1 LPPFHARRRFSAIA
15 KPYRLRECP
24 AAFAGR
30 TLSHPKDRPMHSL
43 LRPLVRTRL
52 FPLASGA
59 LALLAVVALAL
70 AFGLRAVAQNA
81 DQIVA
86 RVNGTDIKAS
96 DIAIAEE
103 DIGANLSQIPPES
116 RREYLTSYLTDMALV
131 AKAAEGRNV
140 ADGEGFKQRLAYYR
154 SKILM
159 DLLLQSEAKGAV
171 SDAAMHQLYDE
182 AARQMA
188 GQQEVRARHI
198 LVKTEDEAKAV
209 IAELKNGADF
219 AALAK
224 QKSTDPGASEGG
236 DLGYFPKDEMV
247 PEFAEA
253 AFKLEKGQ
261 ISEPVHTRFGW
272 HVIKVEDK
280 RERQVPAFDQ
290 VRDQL
295 ATHLVRKAQA
305 ELITKLRADAKVE
318 RLEQPVAQPAQPAK
332 P

>member
-1 LPPFHARRRFSAIA
+1 
-15 KPYRLRECP
+15 
-24 AAFAGR
+24 
-30 TLSHPKDRPMHSL
+30 MHSP

-52 FPLASGA
+52 FPLALGA
-59 LALLAVVALAL
+59 LALLAALAL
-70 AFGLRAVAQNA
+70 PLVLGLRAGAQDA
-81 DQIVA
+81 DQVVA

-96 DIAIAEE
+96 DVALAEE
-103 DIGANLSQIPPES
+103 DIGSNLSQIPPES
-116 RREYLTSYLTDMALV
+116 RREYLTSYLTDMNLV
-131 AKAAEGRNV
+131 AKAAEGRKL
-140 ADGEGFKQRLAYYR
+140 ADGDEFKRRLAYYR

-159 DLLLQSEAKGAV
+159 DLLLQSEAKAAV
-171 SDAAMHQLYDE
+171 SDGAMHQLYDE
-182 AARQMA
+182 ASRQMT

-198 LVKTEDEAKAV
+198 LVKTEDEAKAIIV
-209 IAELKNGADF
+209 ELKNGADF
-219 AALAK
+219 AELAK
-224 QKSTDPGASEGG
+224 QKSTDPGAAEGG

-247 PEFAEA
+247 PEFADA

-318 RLEQPVAQPAQPAK
+318 RLEQPVAQPAQPK

>member
-1 LPPFHARRRFSAIA
+1 
-15 KPYRLRECP
+15 
-24 AAFAGR
+24 
-30 TLSHPKDRPMHSL
+30 
-43 LRPLVRTRL
+43 L

-59 LALLAVVALAL
+59 LALAALAL
-70 AFGLRAVAQNA
+70 AFGLTADAQNA

-86 RVNGTDIKAS
+86 RVNGTDIKSS
-96 DIAIAEE
+96 DVAIAEE
-103 DIGANLSQIPPES
+103 DIGATLQHIPPES
-116 RREYLTSYLTDMALV
+116 RREYLTRYLTDMTLV
-131 AKAAEGRNV
+131 AKAAEGRKL
-140 ADGEGFKQRLAYYR
+140 ADSDEFKQRIAYYR

-159 DLLLQSEAKGAV
+159 DLLLQSDAKAAV

-182 AARQMA
+182 ASKQMK

-198 LVKTEDEAKAV
+198 LVKTEDEAKAI
-209 IAELKNGADF
+209 IAELKNGADS
-219 AALAK
+219 AELAK

-247 PEFAEA
+247 PEFADA

-280 RERQVPAFDQ
+280 RERQVPSFDQ
-290 VRDQL
+290 VKDQL

-305 ELITKLRADAKVE
+305 ELITKLRADAKIE
-318 RLEQPVAQPAQPAK
+318 RLEQPVAQPAQPTQPAK
-332 P
+332 

>member
-1 LPPFHARRRFSAIA
+1 
-15 KPYRLRECP
+15 
-24 AAFAGR
+24 
-30 TLSHPKDRPMHSL
+30 MHSL
-43 LRPLVRTRL
+43 LRPLGRTRL

-59 LALLAVVALAL
+59 LVLLAVLALAM
-70 AFGLRAVAQNA
+70 AFGLRADAQDA
-81 DQIVA
+81 DKVVA

-96 DIAIAEE
+96 DVAIAEE
-103 DIGANLSQIPPES
+103 DIGANLQQIPPES
-116 RREYLTSYLTDMALV
+116 RREYLTSYLTDMTLV
-131 AKAAEGRNV
+131 AKAAEGRKL
-140 ADGEGFKQRLAYYR
+140 ADGDEFKQRIAYYR

-159 DLLLQSEAKGAV
+159 DLLLQAEAKAAV
-171 SDAAMHQLYDE
+171 SEGAMHQLYDE
-182 AARQMA
+182 ASKQMA

-198 LVKTEDEAKAV
+198 LVKTEEEANAI
-209 IAELKNGADF
+209 IAELKNGVDF
-219 AALAK
+219 AELAK

-247 PEFAEA
+247 PEFADA

-280 RERQVPAFDQ
+280 RERQVPSFDQ

-318 RLEQPVAQPAQPAK
+318 RLEQPVAQPVQPAK
-332 P
+332 

>member
-1 LPPFHARRRFSAIA
+1 
-15 KPYRLRECP
+15 
-24 AAFAGR
+24 
-30 TLSHPKDRPMHSL
+30 MHSL

-52 FPLASGA
+52 FPLASAA
-59 LALLAVVALAL
+59 LALVAVAALAL
-70 AFGLRAVAQNA
+70 TFGLRADAQNA

-96 DIAIAEE
+96 DVAIAEE

-131 AKAAEGRNV
+131 AKAAEGRNL
-140 ADGEGFKQRLAYYR
+140 ADGEAFKQRLAYYR

-159 DLLLQSEAKGAV
+159 DLLLQSEAKAAV
-171 SDAAMHQLYDE
+171 SDPAMHQLYDE
-182 AARQMA
+182 AAKQMA

-198 LVKTEDEAKAV
+198 LVKTEEEAKAV
-209 IAELKNGADF
+209 IAELKSGADF
-219 AALAK
+219 AELAK
-224 QKSTDPGASEGG
+224 KKSTDPGASEGG

-272 HVIKVEDK
+272 HIIKVEDK
-280 RERQVPAFDQ
+280 RERQVPTFDQ
-290 VRDQL
+290 VREQL

-318 RLEQPVAQPAQPAK
+318 RLDQPVAQPVPPAK

>member
-1 LPPFHARRRFSAIA
+1 
-15 KPYRLRECP
+15 
-24 AAFAGR
+24 
-30 TLSHPKDRPMHSL
+30 MHSL

-52 FPLASGA
+52 FPLAFGSLALVAVLA
-59 LALLAVVALAL
+59 LAF

-96 DIAIAEE
+96 DVAIAEE
-103 DIGANLSQIPPES
+103 DIGANLSQVPPQS
-116 RREYLTSYLTDMALV
+116 RREYLTNYLTDMNLV
-131 AKAAEGRNV
+131 AKAAEGRKL
-140 ADGEGFKQRLAYYR
+140 ADGDEFKQRLAYYR

-182 AARQMA
+182 AAKQMA

-198 LVKTEDEAKAV
+198 LVKTEEEAKAI

-219 AALAK
+219 AELAK

-253 AFKLEKGQ
+253 AFKLDKGQ

-290 VRDQL
+290 VKEQL

-318 RLEQPVAQPAQPAK
+318 RLEQPVAQPAQPAQPAK

>member
-1 LPPFHARRRFSAIA
+1 
-15 KPYRLRECP
+15 
-24 AAFAGR
+24 
-30 TLSHPKDRPMHSL
+30 M
-43 LRPLVRTRL
+43 L
-52 FPLASGA
+52 FRS
-59 LALLAVVALAL
+59 
-70 AFGLRAVAQNA
+70 
-81 DQIVA
+81 VA

-96 DIAIAEE
+96 DIAIVEE

-131 AKAAEGRNV
+131 AKAAEGRNL
-140 ADGEGFKQRLAYYR
+140 ADGEAFKQRLAYYR

-159 DLLLQSEAKGAV
+159 DLLLQSEAKAAV

-182 AARQMA
+182 AAKQMA

-209 IAELKNGADF
+209 IAELKSGADF
-219 AALAK
+219 AELAK
-224 QKSTDPGASEGG
+224 KKSTDPGASEGG

-253 AFKLEKGQ
+253 AFKLDKGQ
-261 ISEPVHTRFGW
+261 ISDPVHTRFGW

-280 RERQVPAFDQ
+280 RERQVPSFDQ
-290 VRDQL
+290 VREQL

-318 RLEQPVAQPAQPAK
+318 RLDQPVAQPAQPAQPAK

>member
-1 LPPFHARRRFSAIA
+1 
-15 KPYRLRECP
+15 
-24 AAFAGR
+24 
-30 TLSHPKDRPMHSL
+30 MHSL
-43 LRPLVRTRL
+43 LRPLERTRV
-52 FPLASGA
+52 FQLASGA
-59 LALLAVVALAL
+59 LALFAVLAL
-70 AFGLRAVAQNA
+70 AITFGLRADAQNA

-96 DIAIAEE
+96 DVTIAEE

-116 RREYLTSYLTDMALV
+116 RLEYLTSYLTDMTLV
-131 AKAAEGRNV
+131 AKAAEGRKL
-140 ADGEGFKQRLAYYR
+140 ADGDEFKQRLAYYR
-154 SKILM
+154 GKILM
-159 DLLLQSEAKGAV
+159 DLLLQSEAKAAV
-171 SDAAMHQLYDE
+171 SDSAMHQLYDE
-182 AARQMA
+182 ASKQMS

-198 LVKTEDEAKAV
+198 LVKTEEEAKAI
-209 IAELKNGADF
+209 IAELKGGADF
-219 AALAK
+219 AELAK
-224 QKSTDPGASEGG
+224 KKSTDPGASEGG

-247 PEFAEA
+247 PEFADA
-253 AFKLEKGQ
+253 AFKLDKGQ

-290 VRDQL
+290 VKDQL

-332 P
+332 

>member
-1 LPPFHARRRFSAIA
+1 
-15 KPYRLRECP
+15 
-24 AAFAGR
+24 
-30 TLSHPKDRPMHSL
+30 MHSP

-52 FPLASGA
+52 FPLALGA
-59 LALLAVVALAL
+59 LALLAALAL
-70 AFGLRAVAQNA
+70 PLVLGLRAGAQDA
-81 DQIVA
+81 DQVVA

-96 DIAIAEE
+96 DVALAEE
-103 DIGANLSQIPPES
+103 DIGSNLSQIPPES
-116 RREYLTSYLTDMALV
+116 RREYLTSYLTDMNLV
-131 AKAAEGRNV
+131 AKAAEGRKL
-140 ADGEGFKQRLAYYR
+140 ADGDEFKRRLAYYR

-159 DLLLQSEAKGAV
+159 DLLLQSEAKAAV
-171 SDAAMHQLYDE
+171 SDGAMHQLYDE
-182 AARQMA
+182 ASRQMT

-198 LVKTEDEAKAV
+198 LVKTEDEAKAIIV
-209 IAELKNGADF
+209 ELKNGADF
-219 AALAK
+219 AELAK
-224 QKSTDPGASEGG
+224 QKSTDPGAAEGG

-247 PEFAEA
+247 PEFADA

-318 RLEQPVAQPAQPAK
+318 RLEAPAQPAQPAK

>member
-1 LPPFHARRRFSAIA
+1 
-15 KPYRLRECP
+15 
-24 AAFAGR
+24 
-30 TLSHPKDRPMHSL
+30 MHSP

-52 FPLASGA
+52 FPLALGA
-59 LALLAVVALAL
+59 LALLAALAL
-70 AFGLRAVAQNA
+70 PLVLGLRAGAQDA
-81 DQIVA
+81 DQVVA

-96 DIAIAEE
+96 DVALAEE
-103 DIGANLSQIPPES
+103 DIGSNLSQIPPES
-116 RREYLTSYLTDMALV
+116 RREYLTSYLTDMNLV
-131 AKAAEGRNV
+131 AKAAEGRKL
-140 ADGEGFKQRLAYYR
+140 ADGDEFKRRLAYYR

-159 DLLLQSEAKGAV
+159 DLLLQSEAKAAV
-171 SDAAMHQLYDE
+171 SDGAMHQLYDE
-182 AARQMA
+182 ASRQMT

-198 LVKTEDEAKAV
+198 LVKTEDEAKAI

-219 AALAK
+219 AELAK
-224 QKSTDPGASEGG
+224 QKSTDPGAAEGG

-247 PEFAEA
+247 PEFADA

-318 RLEQPVAQPAQPAK
+318 RLEQPVAQPAQPK

>member
-1 LPPFHARRRFSAIA
+1 LPPSHALCRFSAIA
-15 KPYRLRECP
+15 KPYPLRECP

-43 LRPLVRTRL
+43 LRPLKRTRF

-59 LALLAVVALAL
+59 LALLAVLAMAI
-70 AFGLRAVAQNA
+70 AFGLRADAQNA

-86 RVNGTDIKAS
+86 RVNGSDIKAS
-96 DIAIAEE
+96 DVALAEE
-103 DIGANLSQIPPES
+103 DIGANLQQIPPES
-116 RREYLTSYLTDMALV
+116 RREYLTSYLTDMILV
-131 AKAAEGRNV
+131 AKAAEGRKL
-140 ADGEGFKQRLAYYR
+140 ADGDEFKQRLAYYR

-159 DLLLQSEAKGAV
+159 DLLLQAEAKAAV
-171 SDAAMHQLYDE
+171 SESAMHQLYDE
-182 AARQMA
+182 ASKQMA

-198 LVKTEDEAKAV
+198 LVKSEEEAKAI

-219 AALAK
+219 AELAK
-224 QKSTDPGASEGG
+224 KKSTDPGASEGG

-247 PEFAEA
+247 PEFADA

-280 RERQVPAFDQ
+280 RDRQVPAFDQ
-290 VRDQL
+290 VKDQL

-318 RLEQPVAQPAQPAK
+318 RVEQPVAQPVQPAK
-332 P
+332 

>member
-1 LPPFHARRRFSAIA
+1 
-15 KPYRLRECP
+15 
-24 AAFAGR
+24 
-30 TLSHPKDRPMHSL
+30 MHSL
-43 LRPLVRTRL
+43 LRPLERTRV

-59 LALLAVVALAL
+59 LALVAVLAL
-70 AFGLRAVAQNA
+70 PLVFGLRAHAQDA
-81 DQIVA
+81 DKIVA

-96 DIAIAEE
+96 DVAIAEE
-103 DIGANLSQIPPES
+103 DIGSNLSQIPPES
-116 RREYLTSYLTDMALV
+116 RREYLTGYLTDMTLV
-131 AKAAEGRNV
+131 AKAAEGRKL
-140 ADGEGFKQRLAYYR
+140 ADGDEFKQRLAYYR

-159 DLLLQSEAKGAV
+159 DMLLQAEAKAAV
-171 SDAAMHQLYDE
+171 SDGAMHQLYDE
-182 AARQMA
+182 ASKQMA

-198 LVKTEDEAKAV
+198 LVKTEEEAKAV

-219 AALAK
+219 AELAK

-236 DLGYFPKDEMV
+236 DLGYFPKEEMV

-280 RERQVPAFDQ
+280 RTRQVPPFDQ
-290 VRDQL
+290 VKDQL

-318 RLEQPVAQPAQPAK
+318 RLEQPMAQPAQPVQPAK
-332 P
+332 

>member
-1 LPPFHARRRFSAIA
+1 
-15 KPYRLRECP
+15 
-24 AAFAGR
+24 
-30 TLSHPKDRPMHSL
+30 M
-43 LRPLVRTRL
+43 RTRL
-52 FPLASGA
+52 FPLATGA
-59 LALLAVVALAL
+59 VALLAVVALGL
-70 AFGLRAVAQNA
+70 TFGLRAVAQNA

-86 RVNGTDIKAS
+86 RVNGADIRAS

-103 DIGANLSQIPPES
+103 DIGANLQQIPPES
-116 RREYLTSYLTDMALV
+116 RREYLTSYLTDMTLV
-131 AKAAEGRNV
+131 AKAAEGRKLG
-140 ADGEGFKQRLAYYR
+140 DSEEFKQRLAYYR

-159 DLLLQSEAKGAV
+159 DLLLQSEAKAAV

-182 AARQMA
+182 AAKQMA

-198 LVKTEDEAKAV
+198 LVKTEEEAKAV
-209 IAELKNGADF
+209 IAELKGGADF
-219 AALAK
+219 AELAK
-224 QKSTDPGASEGG
+224 KKSTDPGASEGG

-253 AFKLEKGQ
+253 AFKLDKGQ
-261 ISEPVHTRFGW
+261 ISDPVHTRFGW

-280 RERQVPAFDQ
+280 RERQVPKFDQ

>member
-1 LPPFHARRRFSAIA
+1 
-15 KPYRLRECP
+15 
-24 AAFAGR
+24 
-30 TLSHPKDRPMHSL
+30 MHSP
-43 LRPLVRTRL
+43 LRPLVRIRL
-52 FPLASGA
+52 VLLSGTVALVAA
-59 LALLAVVALAL
+59 LAVALAL
-70 AFGLRAVAQNA
+70 GLRAGAQDA
-81 DQIVA
+81 DKVVA

-103 DIGANLSQIPPES
+103 DIGANLAQMPPES
-116 RREYLTSYLTDMALV
+116 RREYLTTYLTDMILV
-131 AKAAEGRNV
+131 AKAAEGRKL
-140 ADGEGFKQRLAYYR
+140 ADNDEFKQRLAYYR

-159 DLLLQSEAKGAV
+159 DLLLQSEAKAAV
-171 SDAAMHQLYDE
+171 SDGAMHQLYDE

-198 LVKTEDEAKAV
+198 LVKTEDEAKA
-209 IAELKNGADF
+209 ILAELKNGADF
-219 AALAK
+219 AELARK
-224 QKSTDPGASEGG
+224 KSTDPGASEGG

-247 PEFAEA
+247 PEFADA

-272 HVIKVEDK
+272 HVIKLEDK

-295 ATHLVRKAQA
+295 ATHLVRKAQG
-305 ELITKLRADAKVE
+305 ELITKLRGDAKVE
-318 RLEQPVAQPAQPAK
+318 RLEAPAQPAQPAK

>member
-1 LPPFHARRRFSAIA
+1 
-15 KPYRLRECP
+15 
-24 AAFAGR
+24 
-30 TLSHPKDRPMHSL
+30 MHSL
-43 LRPLVRTRL
+43 LRPLVRTRS
-52 FPLASGA
+52 FPLASAA
-59 LALLAVVALAL
+59 LALVALAL
-70 AFGLRAVAQNA
+70 TFGLRADAQNA
-81 DQIVA
+81 DHIVA

-96 DIAIAEE
+96 DVAIAEE

-116 RREYLTSYLTDMALV
+116 RREYLTSYLTDMTLV
-131 AKAAEGRNV
+131 AKAAEGRKL
-140 ADGEGFKQRLAYYR
+140 ADGEEFKQRLAYYR

-159 DLLLQSEAKGAV
+159 DLLLQSEAKAAV
-171 SDAAMHQLYDE
+171 SDPAMHQLYDE

-198 LVKTEDEAKAV
+198 LVKTEDEAKAI

-219 AALAK
+219 AELAK

-236 DLGYFPKDEMV
+236 DLGFFPKDEMV
-247 PEFAEA
+247 PEFADV

-280 RERQVPAFDQ
+280 RARQVPTFEQ

-318 RLEQPVAQPAQPAK
+318 RLEQPVAQPVQPAK